1 MLDARA
7 MIRRSGLGRALLCSA
22 ILAGALVT
30 AGCGVF
36 GDDEKPVIRIYDG
49 EWQSLSVNNSI
60 VQFIIE
66 NGYGYPTET
75 VVLTTFGMEDA
86 LPRGEVDVNLEG
98 WQQNIPEWYEEEI
111 ASGAIVNLGTTYED
125 SAQFFSS

>member
-7 MIRRSGLGRALLCSA
+7 MLRRSGLRRALLCPA
-22 ILAGALVT
+22 ILAGALLA

-36 GDDEKPVIRIYDG
+36 GDDEQPVIRLYDG

-60 VQFIIE
+60 AQFIIE

-75 VVLTTFGMEDA
+75 VVLTTFVMEDA

-98 WQQNIPEWYEEEI
+98 WQ
-111 ASGAIVNLGTTYED
+111 
-125 SAQFFSS
+125 